1 MKKRALQRWIVNL
14 GLLVAVI
21 ALLLLGTINDQ
32 PADNSPKLLSDFL
45 PTKITRIRIDK
56 PGKKSTSF
64 QLEGKS
70 WMMNEPYRLRADSG
84 MVKRLLAISQ
94 LPVSSIIQG
103 GDIEMDAIGLTKP
116 LATVMFNDV
125 AIAFGDPQPV
135 GQLRYISLGK
145 LVMLVDDQHVGQL
158 KSGSITYVDRHLI
171 PEGNSL
177 AELVVDTN
185 VIDLTSDSSI
195 VDQWLSMKASWL
207 SHSAKVPET
216 ATNIH
221 ITLQDGSKIHY
232 LAERRENDVVLT
244 NPGIQFEYHLPFT
257 ALETLAINL
266 PAADEISD
274 DSAAPRQEK

>member
-1 MKKRALQRWIVNL
+1 MKKRARQRWIVNL

-45 PTKITRIRIDK
+45 PAEITRIRIDK

-64 QLEGKS
+64 QLEGNS
-70 WMMNEPYRLRADSG
+70 WMMNEPYTLRADSG
-84 MVKRLLAISQ
+84 MVKRLVAIGQ

-103 GDIEMDAIGLTKP
+103 GDIEMDAIGLAQP
-116 LATVMFNDV
+116 LAKVTFNDV
-125 AIAFGDPQPV
+125 TIAFGDPQPV
-135 GQLRYISLGK
+135 GQLRYIGLGNQ
-145 LVMLVDDQHVGQL
+145 VMLVADQHVGQL
-158 KSGSITYVDRHLI
+158 KSGSITYVDRHLV
-171 PEGNSL
+171 PEGKGI
-177 AELVVDTN
+177 AELVIDTN
-185 VIDLTSDSSI
+185 AIDLTTDTSI
-195 VDQWLSMKASWL
+195 VDQWLAMKASWL
-207 SHSAKVPET
+207 SHSAEVPET
-216 ATNIH
+216 ATDIH

-266 PAADEISD
+266 PATDETSD
-274 DSAAPRQEK
+274 DAAASRQGK